1 MQVTEVLGMPVYT
14 YKCDQCD
21 HQFEVRQRYSDAPLT
36 ECSRCGGRIRRLIVP
51 VGVVFKGSGF
61 YVTDNRNGKANGYL
75 NGKGS
80 RDGSANSE
88 SEGATKNKEK
98 SDSAPSSSAG
108 ESS

>member
-1 MQVTEVLGMPVYT
+1 MPVYT

-21 HQFEVRQRYSDAPLT
+21 HQVEVRQRFTDAPLT
-36 ECSRCGGRIRRLIVP
+36 VCSRCGGRIRRVIVP

-80 RDGSANSE
+80 RDAAAKGE
-88 SEGATKNKEK
+88 SEGATKGKEK
-98 SDSAPSSSAG
+98 SDSAASSSSG
-108 ESS
+108 ENS